1 MRIDAH
7 QHVWEIESGGYPT
20 LAALPAPANRSY
32 DPGELLPQLIAT
44 GVDATVLVQAEDHHE
59 DTAAMLAHAREHEWI
74 AGVVGWLPLLDP
86 EATAAGAAAWAQ
98 EPLLVGMRHLIHDEP
113 DPRWLVRP
121 QVIESLGVLAEHGI
135 PFDVVAVLPEHLE
148 LVPEVA
154 ARVPGLRMV
163 VDHLAKP
170 PIAAGGWEPWAS
182 LLAEAAAVPG
192 VHAKISGLNTAA
204 DPASW
209 NAAALQRYVD
219 HALARFGADRLMFG
233 GDWPIARLA
242 GEYADVVR
250 ETDALLAGLPQAD
263 QAAIWGRTA
272 ERFYGLRL
280 RGTASEAA
288 ASEAAASGAAASA
301 GAASA
306 GATASV
312 GATASGGA
320 SGAAA
325 SAGAAAGAEA

>member
-7 QHVWEIESGGYPT
+7 QHVWEIESGLYPT

-32 DPGELLPQLIAT
+32 EPGELLPQLIAT
-44 GVDATVLVQAEDHHE
+44 GIDATVLVQAEDHHE
-59 DTAAMLAHAREHEWI
+59 DTAAMLAHAREHDWI

-86 EATAAGAAAWAQ
+86 AATAAGIAAWGR

-113 DPRWLVRP
+113 DPRWLLRP
-121 QVIESLGVLAEHGI
+121 QVIESLRLLAAAGI

-148 LVPEVA
+148 LVPRVA
-154 ARVPGLRMV
+154 EQVPGLRMV

-192 VHAKISGLNTAA
+192 VHAKVSGLNTAA

-209 NAAALQRYVD
+209 SAAALRRYVD
-219 HALARFGADRLMFG
+219 HALELFGADRLMFG

-250 ETDALLAGLPQAD
+250 ETDALLTELPPAE
-263 QAAIWGRTA
+263 QAAIWGGTA

-280 RGTASEAA
+280 RGTAAETRRATT
-288 ASEAAASGAAASA
+288 SGAP
-301 GAASA
+301 
-306 GATASV
+306 
-312 GATASGGA
+312 
-320 SGAAA
+320 
-325 SAGAAAGAEA
+325 AGAEA

>member
-32 DPGELLPQLIAT
+32 EPGELLPQLVAT
-44 GVDATVLVQAEDHHE
+44 GIDATVLVQAEDHRA
-59 DTAAMLAHAREHEWI
+59 DTDAMLAHAREHDWI

-86 EATAAGAAAWAQ
+86 DATAAGAEAWAA

-113 DPRWLVRP
+113 DPRWLLQPR
-121 QVIESLGVLAEHGI
+121 VIESLGVLAEHGI
-135 PFDVVAVLPEHLE
+135 PFDVVAVLPEHLQ
-148 LVPEVA
+148 LVPMIA
-154 ARVPGLRMV
+154 ALVPGLRIV

-204 DPASW
+204 DPKRWS
-209 NAAALQRYVD
+209 AAALERYVD
-219 HALARFGADRLMFG
+219 HALDLFGADRLMFG

-250 ETDALLAGLPQAD
+250 ETAVLLADLPQPD
-263 QAAIWGRTA
+263 QAAIWGGTA
-272 ERFYGLRL
+272 ERFYGLRV
-280 RGTASEAA
+280 RG
-288 ASEAAASGAAASA
+288 
-301 GAASA
+301 
-306 GATASV
+306 
-312 GATASGGA
+312 TASGGA
-320 SGAAA
+320 ATK
-325 SAGAAAGAEA
+325 AEA

>member
-32 DPGELLPQLIAT
+32 EPGELLPQLVAT
-44 GVDATVLVQAEDHHE
+44 GIDATVLVQAEDHHE
-59 DTAAMLAHAREHEWI
+59 DTAAMLAHAREHDWI

-86 EATAAGAAAWAQ
+86 AATAVHAAAWAD

-113 DPRWLVRP
+113 DPRWLLQP
-121 QVIESLGVLAEHGI
+121 QVIESLNVLAQHGI
-135 PFDVVAVLPEHLE
+135 PYDVVAVLPEHLE
-148 LVPEVA
+148 LVPTVA
-154 ARVPGLRMV
+154 ERVPGLRMV

-170 PIAAGGWEPWAS
+170 PIAAGGWEPWAT

-192 VHAKISGLNTAA
+192 VHAKVSGLNTAA
-204 DPASW
+204 DPHSW
-209 NAAALQRYVD
+209 DAAALERYVD
-219 HALARFGADRLMFG
+219 HALDCFGPGRLMFG

-250 ETDALLAGLPQAD
+250 ETAALFAGLPRAD
-263 QAAIWGRTA
+263 QAAIWGGTA

-288 ASEAAASGAAASA
+288 GGAAASGAAA
-301 GAASA
+301 
-306 GATASV
+306 T
-312 GATASGGA
+312 
-320 SGAAA
+320 
-325 SAGAAAGAEA
+325 GAEA